1 MVQGTNFVISVMVKI
16 ILICKWQFE
25 SLGGKLGRKITA
37 IVLKENNA
45 EGRHGNE
52 YNSL

>member
-1 MVQGTNFVISVMVKI
+1 MVEI

-52 YNSL
+52 YDSL